1 VCIGH
6 VLDHEY
12 KPYRWLYDKLD
23 ASALDRVIDHALDA
37 TLLGGREACHEERC
51 LELSKSKAL
60 PPATRERAF
69 RRLLLEGCDPVVRQ
83 KVVSAIGFSMG
94 HELKLGHVAG
104 IFAWGVRKGREL
116 TGRLFR
122 VHMTERRQDFG
133 YTRFSESSIYV
144 SPLPVLR
151 GDRHGRDIVEAL
163 ILHELGHHVYHRSPQ
178 AQKVWKRAHKEGIGS
193 VLNLVADE
201 HLERNLRAV
210 EPEYGDRLKR
220 LAAYAFQHA
229 EREIKVEQLLSMLLA
244 SAAEALCERPLG
256 VAFDEESVE
265 VTGGQ
270 ILRELDRRGHPFARF
285 VRALRMGLGN
295 RSGDPLLDRALDLF
309 KSDFR
314 HLDMQG
320 LYEIALRLSEL
331 YGGDTCLAEA
341 FGGHESLEW
350 GEREGSIHGEG
361 LGDDEVQQEVER
373 ILNPQRR
380 KGSDRPGRP
389 GGKLQI
395 NVSGEAEF
403 AEIDRVEPVPLNREQ
418 HRVVA
423 AEVRRHSDRLRN
435 YLTEL
440 GLSLVPRRARLRGRA
455 FDRTRARAVVLR
467 RDPRM
472 LVSREIEVFN
482 DLFIGVVVDCSGSMG
497 SGGSMDKAHRFGVL
511 IAEAVRP
518 LQGVDARFFGFTDR
532 IIYDAGDKHD
542 CAVTSLRPTGGNNDA
557 AGLYHAAKAAAASA
571 RRSKLL
577 VMVSDGLPTE
587 CSVIAL
593 RNLVHQLSRRRGIL
607 CAQVAVRSLAE
618 VCFPHYVE
626 LTDPE
631 LDRSVRRFGEIVSG
645 LARRALGR

>member
-1 VCIGH
+1 
-6 VLDHEY
+6 
-12 KPYRWLYDKLD
+12 
-23 ASALDRVIDHALDA
+23 
-37 TLLGGREACHEERC
+37 
-51 LELSKSKAL
+51 LS
-60 PPATRERAF
+60 
-69 RRLLLEGCDPVVRQ
+69 
-83 KVVSAIGFSMG
+83 
-94 HELKLGHVAG
+94 
-104 IFAWGVRKGREL
+104 
-116 TGRLFR
+116 
-122 VHMTERRQDFG
+122 
-133 YTRFSESSIYV
+133 
-144 SPLPVLR
+144 
-151 GDRHGRDIVEAL
+151 
-163 ILHELGHHVYHRSPQ
+163 
-178 AQKVWKRAHKEGIGS
+178 
-193 VLNLVADE
+193 
-201 HLERNLRAV
+201 
-210 EPEYGDRLKR
+210 
-220 LAAYAFQHA
+220 
-229 EREIKVEQLLSMLLA
+229 
-244 SAAEALCERPLG
+244 ERPLG
-256 VAFDEESVE
+256 VAFDEDSVE
-265 VTGGQ
+265 VMGGQ

-295 RSGDPLLDRALDLF
+295 RSDDPLLERALDLF
-309 KSDFR
+309 RGAFR
-314 HLDMQG
+314 QRDMQG
-320 LYEIALRLSEL
+320 LYEIALQLSEM
-331 YGGDTCLAEA
+331 YGGDTGLADA

-361 LGDDEVQQEVER
+361 LVDDDVQQEVER

-380 KGSDRPGRP
+380 KPSDRPGRP

-395 NVSGEAEF
+395 NVSGEAVF
-403 AEIDRVEPVPLNREQ
+403 NEIDKVEPVPPNRDQ
-418 HRVVA
+418 HRVIAV
-423 AEVRRHSDRLRN
+423 EVRRHSDRLRN

-482 DLFIGVVVDCSGSMG
+482 DLFIGVVVDCSGSMA

-532 IIYDAGDKHD
+532 LIYDAGTKHD

-557 AGLYHAAKAAAASA
+557 AGLYYAAKVAAASA
-571 RRSKLL
+571 RRSRLL

-587 CSVIAL
+587 CSVAAL
-593 RNLVHQLSRRRGIL
+593 RNLVNELTRRRGIL
-607 CAQVAVRSLAE
+607 CAQVAVRPLAE